1 MTATMKRLPLLI
13 AALLSAS
20 TVWAADR
27 NVTDDTGRNVAIP
40 EAPQRIV
47 VLHEPL
53 LGLPLM
59 DLGVD
64 IVGSYGRGDDGKFV
78 TAVDFIDT
86 VLGAGH
92 AKPKGIGAVGQLD
105 LEKLRALNP
114 DLIIG
119 SELDA
124 DKAQQLSSVAPVY
137 LQNVSTGKVH
147 GFEVEEKLARLVGR
161 EDVFEKRKAE
171 YLERLAA
178 VRKTL
183 PPEPEHPTY
192 LAVFLTDQLNAIAG
206 TTGAVQAIE
215 DLGFK
220 RLELENKAGVA
231 GQGGSMFLVPLS
243 AESFGRLNPDLL
255 VLMNSYMSAERDE
268 AGTSAALD
276 RIVPG
281 WKQFLKP
288 AKEGRVLFLD
298 PAKVVS
304 PTVVSAEHTLDAF
317 EEWAK
322 KQPAK

>member
-20 TVWAADR
+20 IVWAADR
-27 NVTDDTGRNVAIP
+27 NITDDTGHNVAIP

-161 EDVFEKRKAE
+161 KDVFEKRKAE

-183 PPEPEHPTY
+183 PPEPEQPTY

-220 RLELENKAGVA
+220 RLELENKTGVA

-243 AESFGRLNPDLL
+243 AESFGRLNPNLL

-288 AKEGRVLFLD
+288 AKESRVLFLD
-298 PAKVVS
+298 SAKVVS
-304 PTVVSAEHTLDAF
+304 PTVASAEHTLDAV

>member
-1 MTATMKRLPLLI
+1 MRVLTRGLPILT
-13 AALLSAS
+13 ALLTASA
-20 TVWAADR
+20 VWAADKT
-27 NVTDDTGRNVAIP
+27 VTDDMGRTVLIP
-40 EAPQRIV
+40 QEPERIV

-59 DLGVD
+59 DIGVN
-64 IVGSYGRGDDGKFV
+64 IIGSYGRTDDGKFV

-86 VLGAGH
+86 VLGEGR

-105 LEKLRALNP
+105 LEKLRALDP

-119 SELDA
+119 TELDA
-124 DKAQQLSSVAPVY
+124 DKAQQLASVAPVY

-147 GFEVEEKLARLVGR
+147 GFEVEEKLAWLVGR
-161 EDVFEKRKAE
+161 ENIFEKRKGE
-171 YLERLAA
+171 YMERLAA
-178 VRKTL
+178 VKSKL
-183 PPEPEHPTY
+183 PSSLEKPTY

-220 RLELENKAGVA
+220 RLELENKTGVA

-243 AESFGRLNPDLL
+243 AESFGRLDPDLL
-255 VLMNSYMSAERDE
+255 VLMNSYMSPQRDE
-268 AGTSAALD
+268 AETSAALD

-298 PAKVVS
+298 PAKVIS
-304 PTVVSAEHTLDAF
+304 PTVASAEHTLDTV

-322 KQPAK
+322 KQPVQ